1 QKFILAILL
10 ASVLLSCTA
19 CRKNQENLETIPETT
34 AITETIPITIETID
48 PTESPL
54 QLEMQ
59 EALQNAIDEEKR
71 QAIQDVQLETEKIL
85 QYRNPNKNFKKENFQ
100 NLVID
105 NYNSPSIS
113 NYRGSNVYKYF
124 FNAKSMS
131 GKNLL
136 QIKKIASQFANI
148 AIDINHIN
156 SDAQTLED
164 SKYLLYHSDSLYLKL
179 QNTGECLFYRPDMI
193 QEFTG
198 EEISDNWNPLAHS
211 TILEVEKDFK
221 KRGEDIFINY
231 YEEQV
236 FDEEENRWHFYA
248 KKFYLNEEETSFCEI
263 EPIINTYLVQAQE
276 NGSLSS
282 LYKIAGIQNY
292 EVLEFANGIQAF
304 YITVELTLKD
314 SGIMINNTQKSAFLN
329 EEQQIRPQ
337 EIKVLMFNPDSIAYM
352 ELPATFAQEPD
363 SKETLASVYC
373 TTNKAWTILSDYL
386 SQDYVY
392 HINRFSIVYDT
403 LFLYQDNQYV
413 GVVQAPMY
421 HFEIDNPDNSIP
433 YQTIYADIALDT
445 QQLYI
450 SYS

>member
-1 QKFILAILL
+1 
-10 ASVLLSCTA
+10 
-19 CRKNQENLETIPETT
+19 
-34 AITETIPITIETID
+34 
-48 PTESPL
+48 
-54 QLEMQ
+54 
-59 EALQNAIDEEKR
+59 
-71 QAIQDVQLETEKIL
+71 
-85 QYRNPNKNFKKENFQ
+85 
-100 NLVID
+100 
-105 NYNSPSIS
+105 
-113 NYRGSNVYKYF
+113 
-124 FNAKSMS
+124 
-131 GKNLL
+131 
-136 QIKKIASQFANI
+136 
-148 AIDINHIN
+148 
-156 SDAQTLED
+156 
-164 SKYLLYHSDSLYLKL
+164 
-179 QNTGECLFYRPDMI
+179 
-193 QEFTG
+193 
-198 EEISDNWNPLAHS
+198 LAHS
-211 TILEVEKDFK
+211 TILEIEKDFK

-236 FDEEENRWHFYA
+236 FDDEENRRHFYA